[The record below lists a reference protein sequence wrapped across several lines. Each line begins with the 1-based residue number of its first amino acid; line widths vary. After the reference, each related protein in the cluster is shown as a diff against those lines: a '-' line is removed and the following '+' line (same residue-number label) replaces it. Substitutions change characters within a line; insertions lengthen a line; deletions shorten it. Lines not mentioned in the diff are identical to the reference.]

1 VSAAIASPMEPGER
15 GANLGW
21 ILGFVTIALV
31 LAIGAGLWFTF
42 HP

>member
-1 VSAAIASPMEPGER
+1 MNASVVPPMEGSER

-21 ILGFVTIALV
+21 ILGFVVIALV
-31 LAIGAGLWFTF
+31 LAIGAGLWFSF